1 MQKKR
6 LEEAL
11 NAGKL
16 IKLGKTSFKKY
27 AFQLW
32 NILKYFNLKALI

>member
-11 NAGKL
+11 NAGRLISLGNRLFYLSKL
-16 IKLGKTSFKKY
+16 NYKKKNKLF
-27 AFQLW
+27 F
-32 NILKYFNLKALI
+32 ILL

>member
-16 IKLGKTSFKKY
+16 IKLGTFYMWCQIWKSFK
-27 AFQLW
+27 
-32 NILKYFNLKALI
+32 YFSIQKKALI